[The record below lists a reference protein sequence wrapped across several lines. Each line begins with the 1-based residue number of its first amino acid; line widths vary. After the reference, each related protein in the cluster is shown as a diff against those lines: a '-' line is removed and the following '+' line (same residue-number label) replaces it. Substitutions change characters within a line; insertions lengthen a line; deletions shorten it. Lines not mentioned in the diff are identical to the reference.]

1 MIPTLKIS
9 PTVAGQESGVSN
21 SSQAQEKS
29 GSEGN
34 GKAFGD
40 VLNSQESSTK
50 PSADS
55 KASKVQE
62 SEGGNNLHENGKQLP
77 GDKADSN
84 AKANNAN
91 TNAPSQASTDI
102 DHTGDLV
109 GQLPVQTKALDL
121 TELVDDLT
129 ITHQRADW
137 IQQFSGKQGSYLDN
151 KRSLPD
157 ATAFS
162 RTEGSLTEKSLL
174 ASISAV
180 PVSASPSVN
189 SRASVISATANAT
202 ANATTTN
209 TNTNIAPLDGAKI
222 DLNTLQSGLLNSDDL
237 AAIQQALGGD
247 ATKEKLM
254 LDTVSLKAVSS
265 LQAQVSSQ
273 APVPSPTAI
282 VSHAGM
288 SQAEP
293 GLVSDI
299 KTVASNL
306 TMSSALGTSGW
317 DGEFLGRVNMLIKGG
332 IQEAKIQL
340 SPPEMGRLEIKV
352 STEGDS
358 AKIMFSVDNI
368 AAKDAIEQ
376 AIPRLRELLEQGG
389 LQLAH
394 SEVADHSQSHQGQGD
409 VDEAAL
415 GSDLAM
421 DAEGDGEEGSSWQL
435 GISLSNSTVDYYI

>member
-9 PTVAGQESGVSN
+9 PTVSGQESGVSN

-55 KASKVQE
+55 KTSKVQE

-77 GDKADSN
+77 GDKADSI
-84 AKANNAN
+84 ANAN
-91 TNAPSQASTDI
+91 ASSQASTDI
-102 DHTGDLV
+102 DDTDDLTHE
-109 GQLPVQTKALDL
+109 LPVQTKALDL

-137 IQQFSGKQGSYLDN
+137 IQQFAGKQGSYLDN
-151 KRSLPD
+151 KSSLPD
-157 ATAFS
+157 AIALS
-162 RTEGSLTEKSLL
+162 RSEVSLTEKSLL
-174 ASISAV
+174 PSIPAV
-180 PVSASPSVN
+180 PIPASPLVN
-189 SRASVISATANAT
+189 SRAGATSVTANAT
-202 ANATTTN
+202 AN
-209 TNTNIAPLDGAKI
+209 IVSLDGAKI

-247 ATKEKLM
+247 VTKEKLM
-254 LDTVSLKAVSS
+254 LDAVSLKAVSS
-265 LQAQVSSQ
+265 FQAQVSSQ
-273 APVPSPTAI
+273 APASSPTAI
-282 VSHAGM
+282 ISHAGM
-288 SQAEP
+288 SQADP
-293 GLVSDI
+293 SLVSDI

-317 DGEFLGRVNMLIKGG
+317 DSELLGRVNMLVKGG

-394 SEVADHSQSHQGQGD
+394 SEVSHHSQSNQGQGD
-409 VDEAAL
+409 VDETAL

-421 DAEGDGEEGSSWQL
+421 DAEGDGEEGNSWQL

>member
-9 PTVAGQESGVSN
+9 PTVSGQESGVSN
-21 SSQAQEKS
+21 SSQAQEKPGS
-29 GSEGN
+29 GGN
-34 GKAFGD
+34 GEAFGD
-40 VLNSQESSTK
+40 VLNSQEPSTK
-50 PSADS
+50 SS
-55 KASKVQE
+55 SENKTTKAQE
-62 SEGGNNLHENGKQLP
+62 SEGGNNLHKNGKQLP

-84 AKANNAN
+84 VNAN
-91 TNAPSQASTDI
+91 TSSQASTDI
-102 DHTGDLV
+102 DHTDDLTR
-109 GQLPVQTKALDL
+109 QLPVQTKALDL

-137 IQQFSGKQGSYLDN
+137 IQQFAGKQGSYLD
-151 KRSLPD
+151 KKSSLPD
-157 ATAFS
+157 AIALS
-162 RTEGSLTEKSLL
+162 RSEVSLTEKNLL
-174 ASISAV
+174 PNISATPI
-180 PVSASPSVN
+180 PVSPLVN
-189 SRASVISATANAT
+189 SRAGATSVTAN
-202 ANATTTN
+202 
-209 TNTNIAPLDGAKI
+209 IVPLDGAKI

-254 LDTVSLKAVSS
+254 LDAVSLKAVPS

-273 APVPSPTAI
+273 APAPSPTAI

-288 SQAEP
+288 SQADP

-317 DGEFLGRVNMLIKGG
+317 GGEFLGRVTMLVKGG

-394 SEVADHSQSHQGQGD
+394 SEVADHSQSHQDQGD
-409 VDEAAL
+409 VNEAAL

-421 DAEGDGEEGSSWQL
+421 DAEGDGEEDNSWQL

>member
-9 PTVAGQESGVSN
+9 PTVAGQESGVPN

-34 GKAFGD
+34 SKAFGD
-40 VLNSQESSTK
+40 VLNSQE
-50 PSADS
+50 PSKKSAADS
-55 KASKVQE
+55 KTTKVQE

-77 GDKADSN
+77 GDKVDSN
-84 AKANNAN
+84 VKANNAN
-91 TNAPSQASTDI
+91 TNAPSQASADI
-102 DHTGDLV
+102 DNTGDLTH
-109 GQLPVQTKALDL
+109 QSPVQTKTLDL

-189 SRASVISATANAT
+189 SRASVISATVNSI
-202 ANATTTN
+202 ANATT

-222 DLNTLQSGLLNSDDL
+222 DLNSLQSGLLNSDDL

-394 SEVADHSQSHQGQGD
+394 SEVADHSQSNQGQGD
-409 VDEAAL
+409 VDETAL
-415 GSDLAM
+415 GSDLAQ
-421 DAEGDGEEGSSWQL
+421 DTEGDGEEGNSWQL

>member
-1 MIPTLKIS
+1 MIPTLKIL
-9 PTVAGQESGVSN
+9 PTVSGQESGVSN
-21 SSQAQEKS
+21 SSQAQEKP

-40 VLNSQESSTK
+40 VLNSQESSAK

-55 KASKVQE
+55 KTTKVQE

-77 GDKADSN
+77 GDKADSI
-84 AKANNAN
+84 ANAN
-91 TNAPSQASTDI
+91 ASSQISNDI
-102 DHTGDLV
+102 DDTDDLTHE
-109 GQLPVQTKALDL
+109 LPVQTKALDL

-151 KRSLPD
+151 KSSLPD
-157 ATAFS
+157 AIALS
-162 RTEGSLTEKSLL
+162 RSEVSLTEKSLL
-174 ASISAV
+174 SSISAV
-180 PVSASPSVN
+180 PVPASPSVN
-189 SRASVISATANAT
+189 SRAGAISVTANVA
-202 ANATTTN
+202 ANTTTK
-209 TNTNIAPLDGAKI
+209 IVSLDGAKI

-247 ATKEKLM
+247 VTKEKLM
-254 LDTVSLKAVSS
+254 LDAVSLKAVSS
-265 LQAQVSSQ
+265 FQAQVSSQ
-273 APVPSPTAI
+273 APVSSPTAI
-282 VSHAGM
+282 ISHAGM
-288 SQAEP
+288 SQADP
-293 GLVSDI
+293 SLVSDI

-317 DGEFLGRVNMLIKGG
+317 DGELLGRVNMLVKGG

-394 SEVADHSQSHQGQGD
+394 SEVSDHSQSNQGQGD
-409 VDEAAL
+409 VDETAL
-415 GSDLAM
+415 GGDLAM
-421 DAEGDGEEGSSWQL
+421 DTEGDGEEGNSWQL

>member
-77 GDKADSN
+77 GDKTDSN
-84 AKANNAN
+84 AHANAS
-91 TNAPSQASTDI
+91 SQTSTDI
-102 DHTGDLV
+102 DDTDDLAHE
-109 GQLPVQTKALDL
+109 LPVQTKALDL

-137 IQQFSGKQGSYLDN
+137 IQQFAGKQGSYLDN
-151 KRSLPD
+151 KSSLPL
-157 ATAFS
+157 S
-162 RTEGSLTEKSLL
+162 RSEVSLTEKSLL
-174 ASISAV
+174 PSIPAV
-180 PVSASPSVN
+180 PIPASPLVN
-189 SRASVISATANAT
+189 SRAGATSVT
-202 ANATTTN
+202 ANATTNAT
-209 TNTNIAPLDGAKI
+209 TNIVPLDGAKI

-247 ATKEKLM
+247 VTKEKLM
-254 LDTVSLKAVSS
+254 LDAVSLKAVSS

-273 APVPSPTAI
+273 APASSPTAI
-282 VSHAGM
+282 ISHAGL
-288 SQAEP
+288 SQADP
-293 GLVSDI
+293 SLVSDI
-299 KTVASNL
+299 KAVASNL

-317 DGEFLGRVNMLIKGG
+317 DGELLGRVNMLIKGG

-394 SEVADHSQSHQGQGD
+394 SEVADHSQSNQGQGD
-409 VDEAAL
+409 VDETAL
-415 GSDLAM
+415 GSDLAI
-421 DAEGDGEEGSSWQL
+421 DAEGDGEEGNSWQL

>member
-77 GDKADSN
+77 GDKTDSN
-84 AKANNAN
+84 AHANAN
-91 TNAPSQASTDI
+91 ASSQASTDI
-102 DHTGDLV
+102 DDTGDLAHE
-109 GQLPVQTKALDL
+109 LPVQTKALDL

-137 IQQFSGKQGSYLDN
+137 IQQFAGKQGSYLDN
-151 KRSLPD
+151 KSSLPD
-157 ATAFS
+157 AIALS
-162 RTEGSLTEKSLL
+162 RSEVSLTEKSLL
-174 ASISAV
+174 PTIPAV
-180 PVSASPSVN
+180 PIPAPPLVN
-189 SRASVISATANAT
+189 SRAGAMSVTT
-202 ANATTTN
+202 NATT
-209 TNTNIAPLDGAKI
+209 NIVPLDGAKI

-247 ATKEKLM
+247 VTKEKLM
-254 LDTVSLKAVSS
+254 LDAVSLKAVSS

-273 APVPSPTAI
+273 APASSPTTI
-282 VSHAGM
+282 ISHAGM
-288 SQAEP
+288 SQADP
-293 GLVSDI
+293 SLVSDI

-317 DGEFLGRVNMLIKGG
+317 DGELLGRVNMLIKGG

-394 SEVADHSQSHQGQGD
+394 SEVADHSQSNQGQGD
-409 VDEAAL
+409 VDETAL

-421 DAEGDGEEGSSWQL
+421 DAEGDGEEGNSWQL